1 MILMPDVTS
10 HKLLHWSN
18 VDRNGFR
25 DTFTFFHWCR
35 YITLG
40 NCNRNFFITSK
51 LDMKTQ
57 HFNISAVFR
66 CFYQSKFGVNTWFP
80 AGPSWR
86 LAVRLAE
93 ILWRPVGERGLIHD
107 AWPCPCLA
115 VVTPTEHISVL
126 NICNCIKTMLRHIR
140 PFFWLL
146 SIFCLLNYLVFWCC
160 VEIPTFILPRL

>member
-1 MILMPDVTS
+1 MILIPDVTS

-86 LAVRLAE
+86 LTVRPGRVWPSLLQVIKSMSE
-93 ILWRPVGERGLIHD
+93 ELWLSWVCSLCTFIPLY
-107 AWPCPCLA
+107 
-115 VVTPTEHISVL
+115 
-126 NICNCIKTMLRHIR
+126 
-140 PFFWLL
+140 F
-146 SIFCLLNYLVFWCC
+146 SIFSGDNHQLL
-160 VEIPTFILPRL
+160 FINDSMMKESFIKVIGWLIMMQRIYFSL